1 MLPDLFALEIPIPQ
15 CYVNQRIREMG
26 GLMSDERA
34 TTFGSYISQQ
44 RRVRGLGQKQL
55 AEQIQR
61 EEGGSIS
68 PQYLNDIEHDR
79 RSPSS
84 DHMINEFARVL
95 QLSANYL
102 FYLTGRVP
110 AAARRRDAT
119 PQDVDQWVQAF
130 RRSAPNKK
138 R

>member
-1 MLPDLFALEIPIPQ
+1 
-15 CYVNQRIREMG
+15 
-26 GLMSDERA
+26 MSDERA

-44 RRVRGLGQKQL
+44 RRARGLSQKQL
-55 AEQIQR
+55 AEEIRR

-95 QLSANYL
+95 KVSDNYL
-102 FYLTGRVP
+102 YYLAGRIP
-110 AAARRRDAT
+110 AQVRRANMPPNQVDA
-119 PQDVDQWVQAF
+119 WVANF
-130 RRSAPNKK
+130 RRTNPAK
-138 R
+138 RKG

>member
-1 MLPDLFALEIPIPQ
+1 
-15 CYVNQRIREMG
+15 
-26 GLMSDERA
+26 MSDGHE
-34 TTFGSYISQQ
+34 TTFGSYISHQ
-44 RRVRGLGQKQL
+44 RRARGLTQKQL

-102 FYLTGRVP
+102 SYLTGRVP

-119 PQDVDQWVQAF
+119 PRDIDQWVQAF
-130 RRSAPNKK
+130 RRSVPDKK
-138 R
+138 RNS

>member
-1 MLPDLFALEIPIPQ
+1 
-15 CYVNQRIREMG
+15 MG
-26 GLMSDERA
+26 DERA
-34 TTFGSYISQQ
+34 TTFGSYISEQ
-44 RRVRGLGQKQL
+44 RRARGLSQKQL
-55 AEQIQR
+55 AERIQR

-102 FYLTGRVP
+102 FYLAGRVP
-110 AAARRRDAT
+110 AAARHRDAT
-119 PQDVDQWVQAF
+119 PRDVDQWVQAF

>member
-1 MLPDLFALEIPIPQ
+1 
-15 CYVNQRIREMG
+15 
-26 GLMSDERA
+26 MSDERA

-44 RRVRGLGQKQL
+44 RRALGLSQKQL
-55 AEQIQR
+55 AEKIQR
-61 EEGGSIS
+61 EEGGPIS

-102 FYLTGRVP
+102 FYLAGRVP

-119 PQDVDQWVQAF
+119 PRDVDQWVQAF
-130 RRSAPNKK
+130 RRSASNKK
-138 R
+138 RNS

>member
-1 MLPDLFALEIPIPQ
+1 
-15 CYVNQRIREMG
+15 
-26 GLMSDERA
+26 MSDERA
-34 TTFGSYISQQ
+34 TTFGSYISEQ
-44 RRVRGLGQKQL
+44 RRARGLSQKQL
-55 AEQIQR
+55 AERIQR

-102 FYLTGRVP
+102 FYLAGRVP
-110 AAARRRDAT
+110 AAARHRDAT
-119 PQDVDQWVQAF
+119 PHDVDQWVQAF

>member
-1 MLPDLFALEIPIPQ
+1 
-15 CYVNQRIREMG
+15 
-26 GLMSDERA
+26 MSDERVLA
-34 TTFGSYISQQ
+34 FGRYISQE
-44 RRVRGLGQKQL
+44 RRARGLSQKQL
-55 AEQIQR
+55 AEQIRR

-95 QLSANYL
+95 NLSANYL
-102 FYLTGRVP
+102 FYLAGRVP
-110 AAARRRDAT
+110 AEARRRDAT
-119 PQDVDQWVQAF
+119 PNEVDRWVQAF
-130 RRSAPNKK
+130 RRSPQSNGK

>member
-1 MLPDLFALEIPIPQ
+1 
-15 CYVNQRIREMG
+15 
-26 GLMSDERA
+26 MSDEPA

>member
-1 MLPDLFALEIPIPQ
+1 
-15 CYVNQRIREMG
+15 
-26 GLMSDERA
+26 MSDEPA
-34 TTFGSYISQQ
+34 ATFGRAIAQ
-44 RRVRGLGQKQL
+44 RRRDIGLSQKQL

-95 QLSANYL
+95 KLSANYL
-102 FYLTGRVP
+102 SYLAGRVP
-110 AAARRRDAT
+110 AAARQPGVT
-119 PQDVDQWVQAF
+119 PQQVDRWVNAF
-130 RRSAPNKK
+130 RGPSSSK
-138 R
+138 RAR

>member
-1 MLPDLFALEIPIPQ
+1 
-15 CYVNQRIREMG
+15 
-26 GLMSDERA
+26 MSDERA
-34 TTFGSYISQQ
+34 TTFGSYISEQ
-44 RRVRGLGQKQL
+44 RRARGLSQKQL
-55 AEQIQR
+55 AERIQR

-102 FYLTGRVP
+102 FYLAGRVP
-110 AAARRRDAT
+110 AAARHRDAT
-119 PQDVDQWVQAF
+119 PRDVDQWVQAF